1 MSAEKP
7 PMVVKPMP
15 ERVRNVRLRLSA
27 EEFEHLYGIVDI
39 ALGGLEQAGLKFDP
53 SDEIVASIVVSTII
67 SVFLEQH
74 KTMLEIA
81 ELNYKNRREE

>member
-7 PMVVKPMP
+7 PIVVRPVP
-15 ERVRNVRLRLSA
+15 ERVRNVRLRLST
-27 EEFEHLYGIVDI
+27 EEFEHLYGIVDM
-39 ALGGLEQAGLKFDP
+39 ALDGLEQAGLKFDP
-53 SDEIVASIVVSTII
+53 SDEIVASIVVSTMV

-74 KTMLEIA
+74 KAMLELA